1 MLVEQSLI
9 LRRRWRTWLYQLS
22 SLVRNPLN
30 QGNGSMSEDRKK
42 TTPQAAFI
50 PIGIMFIVI
59 GMNSSRGLIVAGVVF
74 LIAGIAAVTRHRK
87 SQSSGDGL
95 EE

>member
-1 MLVEQSLI
+1 
-9 LRRRWRTWLYQLS
+9 
-22 SLVRNPLN
+22 
-30 QGNGSMSEDRKK
+30 MSEDRKK
-42 TTPQAAFI
+42 MTPQAAFI

-59 GMNSSRGLIVAGVVF
+59 GMNSNRGLIVAGIVF
-74 LIAGIAAVTRHRK
+74 LIAGVAAVIRDRK